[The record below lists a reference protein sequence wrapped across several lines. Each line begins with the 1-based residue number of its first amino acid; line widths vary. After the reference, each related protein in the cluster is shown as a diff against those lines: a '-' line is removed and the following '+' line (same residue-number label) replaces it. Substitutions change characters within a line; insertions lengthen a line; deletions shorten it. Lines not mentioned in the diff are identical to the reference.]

1 MCIYIEKK
9 FRKEKMECCYPN
21 NGPNRVSKSKSSQIR
36 LRYPLRISLSRS
48 CSTSTGLILF
58 LNGKFYNNSIVR
70 SVCECKR
77 RSLFCNHFVLI
88 ESKNRSTDKFFSC
101 YQIDYAHF
109 ETSHQLYRKTTIKP

>member
-48 CSTSTGLILF
+48 CSTSTGLIFFEMVNGQFVNAKEEAFFVIILF
-58 LNGKFYNNSIVR
+58 
-70 SVCECKR
+70 
-77 RSLFCNHFVLI
+77 
-88 ESKNRSTDKFFSC
+88 
-101 YQIDYAHF
+101 
-109 ETSHQLYRKTTIKP
+109 